1 MIRMQFELPE
11 DRFNELKALMQRTG
25 VNTQKDFI
33 NNALTL
39 LEWVIKEKE
48 AGRKIASVDEDHKSY
63 RELVMPILSGLSSTT
78 AATR

>member
-11 DRFNELKALMQRTG
+11 DRFSELKALMERTG
-25 VNTQKDFI
+25 VKTQKDFI

-48 AGRKIASVDEDHKSY
+48 AGRKIASVDEEHKSY